1 MARFAI
7 HVVDLDEG
15 TVQGTNNVED
25 VQDVMND
32 DRYLILM
39 AQSGVYFHGDT
50 NELEI
55 EPYPSKEDLEAA
67 DAEEDEEDE
76 EDEEGD
82 G

>member
-25 VQDVMND
+25 VQDVMSD

-50 NELEI
+50 SELEI
-55 EPYPSKEDLEAA
+55 EPFPSKEELTA
-67 DAEEDEEDE
+67 DDDEEDD
-76 EDEEGD
+76 EDNEG
-82 G
+82 GG